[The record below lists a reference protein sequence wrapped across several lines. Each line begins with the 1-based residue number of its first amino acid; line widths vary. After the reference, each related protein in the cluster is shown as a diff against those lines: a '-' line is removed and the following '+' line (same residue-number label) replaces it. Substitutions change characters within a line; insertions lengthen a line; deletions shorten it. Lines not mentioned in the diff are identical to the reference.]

1 MLKKLLCTIT
11 VSAILLSTL
20 LPVTAENAN
29 TQVSTTTT
37 MRMQPLVD
45 KYKALTQTNL
55 DTELAKFPDINKHW
69 GRNYIAKISALEII
83 SGYPDGRFGAN
94 DKLLG
99 GQFILMLM
107 RAIGYSPE
115 VPQGVP
121 YYKPF
126 VDIALKEGVLTKGE
140 ISDYTKPIT
149 RELAASLAR
158 RIIGKYENVP
168 HDYFVKGNDS
178 YPPKGDKGFF
188 DNVYAGYQKLKMTD
202 YPTITSKYLQDVID
216 CYRIGLLTGSN
227 NKFNPKG
234 TLTRAEAS
242 VIIIKLLDKKARVG
256 SIPSESESFTWKN
269 SNVNNAVF
277 DNEEAGFYENKEY
290 TLYKGLFPMMEIWET
305 AYTMY
310 KNRYL
315 IAGGK
320 IDFTFSEKNKSF
332 GINYFNSQDHFN
344 KYINDDYGIILPLS
358 GIGIATQR
366 TQIPKGKEE
375 SLYDNCDGWLYQI
388 LSYEVDMYDKD
399 LKKYTYELL
408 KLWFGKDYEQAK
420 KIHDQYLG
428 YGLNDIDWKHQ
439 IYLLNGRQ
447 ISVVGGNG
455 DSGNVFSFQVWAKGF
470 ITKDTILKLN
480 Q

>member
-1 MLKKLLCTIT
+1 MLKKLLCAIT
-11 VSAILLSTL
+11 VSALILSVA

-29 TQVSTTTT
+29 IPGSTTTA

-45 KYKALTQTNL
+45 KYNGLTQTNL
-55 DTELAKFPDINKHW
+55 DTELAKFPDIKNHW
-69 GRNYIAKISALEII
+69 GRNYIAKISALEVI
-83 SGYPDGRFGAN
+83 SGYPDGRFGPN

-99 GQFILMLM
+99 GQYILMLM
-107 RAIGYSPE
+107 RAIGYSVE

-126 VDIALKEGVLTKGE
+126 VDIAIKEGILIQGE
-140 ISDYTKPIT
+140 TADYTKPIT

-158 RIIGKYENVP
+158 RTIGKYENVP
-168 HDYFVKGNDS
+168 KDYFVKGSDS

-216 CYRIGLLTGSN
+216 CYRIGLMTGSN

-242 VIIIKLLDKKARVG
+242 VIIIKLLDEKTRVE
-256 SIPSESESFTWKN
+256 SIPSASESFKWKN
-269 SNVNNAVF
+269 SNVNNAEF

-305 AYTMY
+305 AQTMY
-310 KNRYL
+310 KNRNL
-315 IAGGK
+315 ITGGK
-320 IDFTFSEKNKSF
+320 IDFTFSEKYKSF
-332 GINYFNSQDHFN
+332 AINYFNSQEHFE
-344 KYINDDYGIILPLS
+344 KYIHDDYGIILPLS
-358 GIGIATQR
+358 GIGIASKR
-366 TQIPKGKEE
+366 TQIKKGQKE

-388 LSYEVDMYDKD
+388 STYEVEKYNKD

-428 YGLNDIDWKHQ
+428 YGLKDVEGKIG

-447 ISVVGGNG
+447 IYVVGGNG
-455 DSGNVFSFQVWAKGF
+455 DSGNVFSFKVWGKGF
-470 ITKDTILKLN
+470 INKNTMLK
-480 Q
+480 

>member
-1 MLKKLLCTIT
+1 MIKKIICAIT
-11 VSAILLSTL
+11 LSAILLSAL
-20 LPVTAENAN
+20 LPVTAENSN
-29 TQVSTTTT
+29 TQVSTTTA

-45 KYKALTQTNL
+45 KYNTLSQTSLN
-55 DTELAKFPDINKHW
+55 TELDKYPDIKNHW

-83 SGYPDGRFGAN
+83 SGYPDKRFGPN

-99 GQFILMLM
+99 GQYILMLM
-107 RAIGYSPE
+107 RSIGYSPE

-126 VDIALKEGVLTKGE
+126 VDLALKEGILTKGE

-158 RIIGKYENVP
+158 RTIGKYENVP
-168 HDYFVKGNDS
+168 HDYFVKGSDP
-178 YPPKGDKGFF
+178 YPSKGDKGFF
-188 DNVYAGYQKLKMTD
+188 DNVYVGYQKLKMTD
-202 YPTITSKYLQDVID
+202 YPTITSGYLQDVID

-242 VIIIKLLDKKARVG
+242 VIIIKLLDKKARVE
-256 SIPSESESFTWKN
+256 STPSESESFKWKN
-269 SNVNNAVF
+269 SNANNGEY
-277 DNEEAGFYENKEY
+277 DNEAAGFYENKEY

-305 AYTMY
+305 AQTMY
-310 KNRYL
+310 KNRNL
-315 IAGGK
+315 ITGGK
-320 IDFTFSEKNKSF
+320 IDFTYSEKNKSF
-332 GINYFNSQDHFN
+332 GLAYLNNEEHFK
-344 KYINDDYGIILPLS
+344 KYMNDNNGTILPLNT
-358 GIGIATQR
+358 IGMAVQR
-366 TQIPKGKEE
+366 VKISKSNEE
-375 SLYDNCDGWLYQI
+375 SLYDNCNGWLYQI
-388 LSYEVDMYDKD
+388 SSYEVDKYNKD

-420 KIHDQYLG
+420 KIHDQYLS
-428 YGLNDIDWKHQ
+428 YGLKDIDWKHQ
-439 IYLLNGRQ
+439 IYLINGRQ

-470 ITKDTILKLN
+470 ITKDTMLRLN
-480 Q
+480 